1 MIIKKKAVTLVE
13 ITIGVVLSALLLVGI
28 MNLFSSGMKGSVKGL
43 AHQANMEAASI
54 LMSQI
59 EYDLLRGVSIS
70 QPEANLEEN
79 FDRAIWDFY
88 YIASGKR
95 EFATVTYTRLGNGI
109 GVEREVK
116 PSSGKPFKVVLAK
129 DKKVE
134 LSFKHIKINA
144 GNKEVPVYK
153 HGMLVKLTVSSKDSK
168 KVGVNSE
175 ESFSLSRLI
184 MSRGHEQ
191 VK

>member
-1 MIIKKKAVTLVE
+1 MIIKRKAVTLVE
-13 ITIGVVLSALLLVGI
+13 ISIGVILSALLLVAI

-43 AHQANMEAASI
+43 AHQANMETASI

-59 EYDLLRGVSIS
+59 EYDLLRCVKIS
-70 QPEANLEEN
+70 QPEANLEED
-79 FDRAIWDFY
+79 FDKAIWDTN

-95 EFATVTYTRLGNGI
+95 KSATVTYTRLGNGI
-109 GVEREVK
+109 GVERELKSTGEK
-116 PSSGKPFKVVLAK
+116 PLKTVFAK

-134 LSFKHIKINA
+134 LSFKHLRVNM
-144 GNKEVPVYK
+144 GSQDVPLYK
-153 HGMLVKLTVSSKDSK
+153 HGMLVKMTISSKDSK

-184 MSRGHEQ
+184 ISRGHEPIR
-191 VK
+191 